1 MELPRPLRLRSF
13 VQTVTGSTMLMPP
26 LWNGTAKRFPKNW
39 DSRSKI
45 KDYKSMQNALSSVK
59 MEIAHRTFNHD

>member
-1 MELPRPLRLRSF
+1 MEFPRPLKLRSF
-13 VQTVTGSTMLMPP
+13 VQTVTESMMLMPP

-59 MEIAHRTFNHD
+59 MGIVHKSFNHD